1 MQGISVVRALHGE
14 PSFEETLHGHLNRL
28 QKPFCMLFC
37 IQQWLQLVLDCIVA
51 VITVVLVSIVTF
63 FKVPS

>member
-1 MQGISVVRALHGE
+1 
-14 PSFEETLHGHLNRL
+14 
-28 QKPFCMLFC
+28 MLFC